1 MCLDV
6 AYLDMLI
13 TVLVNET
20 CDQRDA
26 EVQLLSLGLQ
36 SSLLTE
42 TKPPA
47 CSRRSLRGKTKK
59 TRHTD
64 STVCY
69 NNRLCWRITL
79 FCCQTGAALRFLFLS
94 DFPPSRS
101 DRHLAYTT
109 SFDLREDR

>member
-36 SSLLTE
+36 SSWLTE

-47 CSRRSLRGKTKK
+47 CSRRSLRGKQRRLDTQ
-59 TRHTD
+59 TALFVTTTGCVGVLHFSVVRPERH
-64 STVCY
+64 CG
-69 NNRLCWRITL
+69 
-79 FCCQTGAALRFLFLS
+79 FFFFLIFLPAGPIVS
-94 DFPPSRS
+94 
-101 DRHLAYTT
+101 
-109 SFDLREDR
+109 